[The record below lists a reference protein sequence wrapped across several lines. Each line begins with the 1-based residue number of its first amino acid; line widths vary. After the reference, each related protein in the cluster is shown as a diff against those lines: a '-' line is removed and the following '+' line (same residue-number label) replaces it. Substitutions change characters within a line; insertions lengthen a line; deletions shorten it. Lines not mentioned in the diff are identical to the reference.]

1 VIDTQVGG
9 FVVAWDRIL
18 IHCNNVMKKN
28 REGMRRLN
36 HCRYRPIVAHLIY

>member
-18 IHCNNVMKKN
+18 IHCNDVMKKN